1 MSCPLRTEYP
11 GAFYHVTSRG
21 NARKAIY
28 WDDDDRT
35 AFLTV
40 LCEVIVQH
48 VWQCHAYCLMNNHYH
63 LLIETPNGNLACGMR
78 QLNGAYTQRF
88 NRLHARVGHIFQ
100 GRYKAILVE
109 RDSYLME
116 LSRYIELNPFRA
128 GMFDD
133 ISLYKWSSFR
143 AMAGLEIAP
152 DWLSVTWILGQF
164 GDEFNASQLKF
175 IEFVHQDLKRPSPWL
190 ELKGQILLGSDQF
203 VSQLKHRLNT
213 MIPEREITRN
223 QLLPQRPDMEELF

>member
-40 LCEVIVQH
+40 LCEMIVQH
-48 VWQCHAYCLMNNHYH
+48 GWQCHSFCLMDSNYH
-63 LLIETPNGNLACGMR
+63 LLIETPNGNLARGMR
-78 QLNGAYTQRF
+78 QLNGVYTQRF
-88 NRLHARVGHIFQ
+88 NRLHARVWHIFQ

-116 LSRYIELNPFRA
+116 LSRYIVLNPIRA
-128 GMFDD
+128 GMLDD
-133 ISLYKWSSFR
+133 VSPYKGSSFR
-143 AMAGLEIAP
+143 AMAVLEIAP
-152 DWLSVTWILGQF
+152 DWLSVIWILSQF
-164 GDEFNASQLKF
+164 GDDFNASQHKF
-175 IEFVHQDLKRPSPWL
+175 IEFVHQGLKRPSPWL

-213 MIPEREITRN
+213 MIPDRDIPRN
-223 QLLPQRPDMEELF
+223 QLLPQRTDIE

>member
-1 MSCPLRTEYP
+1 
-11 GAFYHVTSRG
+11 
-21 NARKAIY
+21 
-28 WDDDDRT
+28 
-35 AFLTV
+35 
-40 LCEVIVQH
+40 
-48 VWQCHAYCLMNNHYH
+48 
-63 LLIETPNGNLACGMR
+63 
-78 QLNGAYTQRF
+78 
-88 NRLHARVGHIFQ
+88 
-100 GRYKAILVE
+100 
-109 RDSYLME
+109 
-116 LSRYIELNPFRA
+116 
-128 GMFDD
+128 
-133 ISLYKWSSFR
+133 
-143 AMAGLEIAP
+143 MAGLEIAP